1 MNPKDCGLKFKTTSA
16 RYLPY
21 VYEKTGSDSQLRKLT
36 VGWCAFNMAGSRFL
50 EKPDH
55 FPQKMLLE
63 SAKVLVE
70 HMPENAKEMISREKN
85 MADYEVEEPGE
96 AA

>member
-1 MNPKDCGLKFKTTSA
+1 VS
-16 RYLPY
+16 
-21 VYEKTGSDSQLRKLT
+21 
-36 VGWCAFNMAGSRFL
+36 WCAFKMAGSRFE

-70 HMPENAKEMISREKN
+70 NMPENFKRKRISGEKD
-85 MADYEVEEPGE
+85 MADYEVEEPGGE
-96 AA
+96 

>member
-1 MNPKDCGLKFKTTSA
+1 
-16 RYLPY
+16 
-21 VYEKTGSDSQLRKLT
+21 
-36 VGWCAFNMAGSRFL
+36 MAGLGFE

-70 HMPENAKEMISREKN
+70 NMPENVKERISGEKY
-85 MADYEVEEPGE
+85 MADCEVKEPGE
-96 AA
+96 VA

>member
-1 MNPKDCGLKFKTTSA
+1 
-16 RYLPY
+16 
-21 VYEKTGSDSQLRKLT
+21 
-36 VGWCAFNMAGSRFL
+36 
-50 EKPDH
+50 
-55 FPQKMLLE
+55 MLLD

-70 HMPENAKEMISREKN
+70 NMPENAKERISGEKD

>member
-1 MNPKDCGLKFKTTSA
+1 MNPKDCGIKSKPTCA
-16 RYLPY
+16 RYLLS
-21 VYEKTGSDSQLRKLT
+21 VYEKAGSDSQLRKLT
-36 VGWCAFNMAGSRFL
+36 VSWCAFKIAGSRF
-50 EKPDH
+50 EEDPDH

-70 HMPENAKEMISREKN
+70 NMPENAKERVSGEKD

-96 AA
+96 VA

>member
-1 MNPKDCGLKFKTTSA
+1 MS
-16 RYLPY
+16 
-21 VYEKTGSDSQLRKLT
+21 
-36 VGWCAFNMAGSRFL
+36 WCAFKMAGSRFE

-70 HMPENAKEMISREKN
+70 NMPENVKERISGEKY
-85 MADYEVEEPGE
+85 MADCEVEEPGE